1 MCGIVGYLGH
11 RQAYDILISG
21 LHRLEYR
28 GYDSAGVAVVNDDG
42 SLQVCKAK
50 GKVSNL
56 EQAAAAVNLSGHLG
70 IAHTRWATHGEPNNI
85 NAHPHLS
92 EDGSIALVHNGTIE
106 NYAVIKQMLL
116 DNGVQFTSETDT
128 EVLVQFIAYIR
139 RENDCTLFEA
149 VTSALRQV
157 EGAFAIG
164 LIEVNNPD
172 TLIVARKASP
182 LVIGVGD
189 GETFIASD
197 ATPIVGYT
205 DKVIYLKDNEIALIK
220 RGEELQILDLT
231 DFHKS
236 DIDIQEIKLSLAQL
250 EKGGYD
256 TFMLKEIFEQPTTL
270 RDCLRG
276 RIVED
281 SSKVKLSGVELNR
294 DVFKK
299 CKRIVLVACGT
310 SWHAA
315 LIGKRLLQDFCN
327 LPVEV
332 EYASEFRYSN
342 PYLTP
347 DDVVIAISQSGETA
361 DTLAAIQLARSKGAF
376 VYGVC
381 NVVGASIP
389 RNTDSGTYI
398 HVGPEIGV
406 ASTKA
411 FTGQVTVLTLLA
423 LAVGQI
429 RGTVSSDTV
438 KKIADG
444 LSALPET
451 IEEVLKLAPRIKELS
466 NIFTYA
472 RNFLYLGR
480 GYNYPTAL
488 EGALKLKEISYIH
501 AEGYPAAEM
510 KHGPIALI
518 DQEMPSVIIAPSD
531 SLYDKVISNVQ
542 QVKSRGGHVLA
553 IVSKG
558 NTSMDHIAD
567 YCLDIPEVHECLTP
581 IVASIPLQLLAYY
594 IAINKG
600 KNVDQPRNLAK
611 SVTVE

>member
-11 RQAYDILISG
+11 RQAYNILISG

-42 SLQVCKAK
+42 SLEVCKAK

-56 EQAAAAVNLSGHLG
+56 EQAAAGVNLTGHLG

-92 EDGSIALVHNGTIE
+92 QDGTLALVHNGTIE

-116 DNGVQFTSETDT
+116 DNGVEFTSETDT

-139 RENDCTLFEA
+139 NENGCTLFEA

-182 LVIGVGD
+182 LVIGLGD

-220 RGEELQILDLT
+220 RDEELQILDLT

-276 RIVED
+276 RIVEE
-281 SSKVKLSGVELNR
+281 SSRIKLSGVELNR
-294 DVFKK
+294 DVFAK

-361 DTLAAIQLARSKGAF
+361 DTLAAIQLARQKGAF

-398 HVGPEIGV
+398 HVGPEIG
-406 ASTKA
+406 
-411 FTGQVTVLTLLA
+411 
-423 LAVGQI
+423 
-429 RGTVSSDTV
+429 
-438 KKIADG
+438 
-444 LSALPET
+444 
-451 IEEVLKLAPRIKELS
+451 
-466 NIFTYA
+466 
-472 RNFLYLGR
+472 
-480 GYNYPTAL
+480 
-488 EGALKLKEISYIH
+488 
-501 AEGYPAAEM
+501 
-510 KHGPIALI
+510 
-518 DQEMPSVIIAPSD
+518 
-531 SLYDKVISNVQ
+531 
-542 QVKSRGGHVLA
+542 
-553 IVSKG
+553 
-558 NTSMDHIAD
+558 
-567 YCLDIPEVHECLTP
+567 
-581 IVASIPLQLLAYY
+581 
-594 IAINKG
+594 
-600 KNVDQPRNLAK
+600 
-611 SVTVE
+611 